1 MTCKESKKA
10 LKQKIETYK
19 INIKEVNQDIKRRI
33 NKIEDI
39 KNEIQLKKDLI
50 NDGKRLVK
58 RWEKELKNTKC

>member
-33 NKIEDI
+33 NKIE
-39 KNEIQLKKDLI
+39 EYKK
-50 NDGKRLVK
+50 
-58 RWEKELKNTKC
+58 